1 MVLQDSVVGKLQ
13 RALPT
18 ARPGAGG
25 VRFPGGD
32 QREAWVRNRVPGLTV
47 SGCGPRSVALRIPPD
62 REEQLIARA
71 KDDPE
76 GFGELYDHYFPQI
89 YRYVASRVR
98 SSDLAED
105 ITSEVFF
112 KALRAIGRYRPS
124 GHPFSAWLYQIAVN
138 TITDHYRS
146 RKRTE
151 DSLESGPERP
161 SAGVAVDEQVAQQM
175 GLEEIWQA
183 IDALPDQ
190 QRTAMTLKY
199 SQDLPLAEIGKIMGK
214 SEGAIKLLVYRGTAS
229 VRASLRPVPVDGE
242 NVVE

>member
-1 MVLQDSVVGKLQ
+1 MRL
-13 RALPT
+13 
-18 ARPGAGG
+18 
-25 VRFPGGD
+25 
-32 QREAWVRNRVPGLTV
+32 
-47 SGCGPRSVALRIPPD
+47 PPD

-98 SSDLAED
+98 SSDVAED

-112 KALRAIGRYRPS
+112 KALRALGRYRPS
-124 GHPFSAWLYQIAVN
+124 GHPFSAWLYQIAIN
-138 TITDHYRS
+138 TITDYYRS

-151 DSLESGPERP
+151 DGLESGPEL
-161 SAGVAVDEQVAQQM
+161 AADGVAVDEQVAQRM
-175 GLEEIWQA
+175 GLEQIWQA

-199 SQDLPLAEIGKIMGK
+199 SEDLPLAEIGKVMGK
-214 SEGAIKLLVYRGTAS
+214 SEGAIKLLIYRGTAS
-229 VRASLRPVPVDGE
+229 VRSTLRPLLAEAEEVHE
-242 NVVE
+242 